1 MSVSQTFW
9 LLAWSSCEEKSEK
22 YAVFYAKKI
31 WEARF
36 QVSRLHPDCV
46 CWGFEWD
53 FRWVHDHM
61 PTGHQCQRSELLS
74 HSAASKETMLRAG
87 CGTRGPVS
95 RLRVEGMPHIF
106 LTREPWTP
114 FWDCGVPRLEKMDLY
129 IDWMFI
135 LSNSKRDEGESGLS
149 NNVPMPATPLA
160 LESNHQIF
168 TEWLTPP
175 LLIQHPSNLCLRF
188 IMCEYK
194 EHVARW
200 RRGQLS

>member
-1 MSVSQTFW
+1 M
-9 LLAWSSCEEKSEK
+9 LG
-22 YAVFYAKKI
+22 I
-31 WEARF
+31 WVRF
-36 QVSRLHPDCV
+36 QVGPWSHAYWTPMSEVRTAVPQRCKQGDYV
-46 CWGFEWD
+46 TCWLW
-53 FRWVHDHM
+53 H
-61 PTGHQCQRSELLS
+61 
-74 HSAASKETMLRAG
+74 
-87 CGTRGPVS
+87 RGPVS
-95 RLRVEGMPHIF
+95 RQRVEGMPRIF

-114 FWDCGVPRLEKMDLY
+114 FWDGGVPRLEKMDLY